1 MPPFFVR
8 RRFFSGLFCAGVSK
22 DATNRG
28 RRRRGERSV
37 AETDREK
44 LVRKRA
50 IQRLEKL
57 AEAKVN
63 DAVKL
68 AFLERGEQV
77 DGLDLTALTE
87 FRRSEK
93 GGVEIRLVD
102 RTAILRELAVL
113 GSEKGEAQA
122 EAFFRALEE
131 KT

>member
-1 MPPFFVR
+1 M
-8 RRFFSGLFCAGVSK
+8 
-22 DATNRG
+22 
-28 RRRRGERSV
+28 

-44 LVRKRA
+44 TVRKRA

-131 KT
+131 RT